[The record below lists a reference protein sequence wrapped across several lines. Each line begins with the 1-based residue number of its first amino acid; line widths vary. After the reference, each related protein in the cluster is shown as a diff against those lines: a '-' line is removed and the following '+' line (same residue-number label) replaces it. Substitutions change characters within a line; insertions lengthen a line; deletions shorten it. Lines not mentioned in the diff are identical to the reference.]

1 MDFIEQL
8 KMEELR
14 KKNFFLFLIYTL
26 SAVTGVVGPIL
37 IGEKVEKIAFYGG
50 SLVLNALVYMALK
63 KMKKYEHIYPYFII
77 FILFS
82 ATLGSLFTTGGSLG
96 TIALAFCLVVLSVLH
111 LNRTLFVTGLLLGII
126 ILVVG
131 ALVPSSFQQVFQK
144 TGHTVFIVYVVIGIA
159 LSVLLYLSRKQFHQ
173 LVEHVGQAHEEKEKQ
188 TARRHELEQQVKHI
202 IENVEHIHQKVL
214 QNVQAQEEM
223 KEAIRQA
230 AVAGQ
235 AQSEQVI
242 DIHNEVAEAK
252 AMGEQI
258 YETSKQLKEHSSQ
271 SSEMAQA
278 GIQKMHLLLMHTE
291 KFREVIHATRATLN
305 ALTSKIASTNELT
318 KKINQITN
326 QTNLLALNATIEAAR
341 AGEYGK
347 GFAVVAE
354 EIRKLAVLTEETTQ
368 QIVHNLSEVNESNNE
383 LLERMDET
391 SEQLTKNETLTSE
404 VNAYFEKLYQ
414 SLTYLQEQ
422 LSHFFIISEKLEKQG
437 EKMDRSISDFS
448 VFIQQSSAS
457 LEEVSATVEHLKDA
471 NEQMAAY
478 VTETAHRAAAIQQQ
492 MM

>member
-8 KMEELR
+8 KIEEMR
-14 KKNFFLFLIYTL
+14 KKNFFLFLIYAF
-26 SAVTGVVGPIL
+26 SAVTGVIGLIF
-37 IGEKVEKIAFYGG
+37 IGERVEKIAIYGG
-50 SLVLNALVYMALK
+50 SLALNVLVYIVLR
-63 KMKKYEHIYPYFII
+63 KMKKYERVYPYFII

-111 LNRTLFVTGLLLGII
+111 LNRTLFITGILLGTI

-144 TGHTVFIVYVVIGIA
+144 TGHTVFIVYVMIGIA
-159 LSVLLYLSRKQFHQ
+159 LSVLLHLSRKQFIQ

-188 TARRHELEQQVKHI
+188 IARRRELEEQVKRI

-214 QNVQAQEEM
+214 QNLQAQEEM

-242 DIHNEVAEAK
+242 DIHDEVVEAK
-252 AMGEQI
+252 AMSEQI
-258 YETSKQLKEHSSQ
+258 YETSRQLKEHSSQ

-278 GIQKMHLLLMHTE
+278 GIQKMHLLLTHTA
-291 KFREVIHATRATLN
+291 KFHETIHATRTTLN
-305 ALTSKIASTNELT
+305 SLTNKIANTNELT
-318 KKINQITN
+318 KQIKQITN

-368 QIVHNLSEVNESNNE
+368 QIVCNLAEVNESNNE

-391 SEQLTKNETLTSE
+391 SEQLTKNETLTDE
-404 VNAYFEKLYQ
+404 VNMYFEKLYQ

-422 LSHFFIISEKLEKQG
+422 LSHFFVISEKLEKQG

-457 LEEVSATVEHLKDA
+457 LEEVSATVENLKDA
-471 NEQMAAY
+471 NEQMATY
-478 VTETAHRAAAIQQQ
+478 VTETAHRAAAIQKQ
-492 MM
+492 MI

>member
-8 KMEELR
+8 KMEEMR
-14 KKNFFLFLIYTL
+14 RKNFFLFLIYTF
-26 SAVTGVVGPIL
+26 SAVTGVIGLIL
-37 IGEKVEKIAFYGG
+37 IGEKVEKIAIYGG

-144 TGHTVFIVYVVIGIA
+144 TGHTVFIVYVMIGIA
-159 LSVLLYLSRKQFHQ
+159 LSVLLHLSRKQFHQ
-173 LVEHVGQAHEEKEKQ
+173 LVEHVGQAHAEKEKQ
-188 TARRHELEQQVKHI
+188 MARRHELEGQLKHI
-202 IENVEHIHQKVL
+202 IENVKHIHQQVL

-242 DIHNEVAEAK
+242 DIHDEVAEAK
-252 AMGEQI
+252 EMGEQI

-278 GIQKMHLLLMHTE
+278 GIQKMHLLLTHTE
-291 KFREVIHATRATLN
+291 QFHEAIHATKATLN
-305 ALTSKIASTNELT
+305 ALTSKIANTNELT
-318 KKINQITN
+318 KQIKQITN

-368 QIVHNLSEVNESNNE
+368 HIVRNLAEVNESNNE

-391 SEQLTKNETLTSE
+391 SEQLTKNETLTDE
-404 VNAYFEKLYQ
+404 VNMYFEKLYQ
-414 SLTYLQEQ
+414 SLNHLQEQ
-422 LSHFFIISEKLEKQG
+422 LSYFFIISEKLEKQG

-471 NEQMAAY
+471 NEKMAAY
-478 VTETAHRAAAIQQQ
+478 VTETAQRAAVIQQQ
-492 MM
+492 IV

>member
-26 SAVTGVVGPIL
+26 SAVTGVVGLIL

-235 AQSEQVI
+235 SS
-242 DIHNEVAEAK
+242 
-252 AMGEQI
+252 I
-258 YETSKQLKEHSSQ
+258 YTMK
-271 SSEMAQA
+271 
-278 GIQKMHLLLMHTE
+278 
-291 KFREVIHATRATLN
+291 
-305 ALTSKIASTNELT
+305 
-318 KKINQITN
+318 
-326 QTNLLALNATIEAAR
+326 
-341 AGEYGK
+341 
-347 GFAVVAE
+347 
-354 EIRKLAVLTEETTQ
+354 
-368 QIVHNLSEVNESNNE
+368 
-383 LLERMDET
+383 
-391 SEQLTKNETLTSE
+391 
-404 VNAYFEKLYQ
+404 
-414 SLTYLQEQ
+414 
-422 LSHFFIISEKLEKQG
+422 
-437 EKMDRSISDFS
+437 
-448 VFIQQSSAS
+448 
-457 LEEVSATVEHLKDA
+457 
-471 NEQMAAY
+471 
-478 VTETAHRAAAIQQQ
+478 
-492 MM
+492 

>member
-8 KMEELR
+8 KMEEMR

-26 SAVTGVVGPIL
+26 SALTGVIGLIL
-37 IGEKVEKIAFYGG
+37 IGEKVEKISIYGG
-50 SLVLNALVYMALK
+50 SLLLNVLVYIVLK
-63 KMKKYEHIYPYFII
+63 KIKKHEHIYPYFII

-96 TIALAFCLVVLSVLH
+96 TIALAFCLAVLSVLH
-111 LNRTLFVTGLLLGII
+111 LYRMLFMTGILLGTVV
-126 ILVVG
+126 LVVS
-131 ALVPSSFQQVFQK
+131 ALTPSPFQQVFQK
-144 TGHTVFIVYVVIGIA
+144 TGHTVFIVYVMIGIA
-159 LSVLLYLSRKQFHQ
+159 LSVLLHLSRKQFLQ
-173 LVEHVGQAHEEKEKQ
+173 LVEHVGQTHEEKEKQ
-188 TARRHELEQQVKHI
+188 SARRYELEQQLRHI
-202 IENVEHIHQKVL
+202 IENVEHIHQKVI
-214 QNVQAQEEM
+214 QSVQAQEEM

-242 DIHNEVAEAK
+242 DIHDEVAEAK
-252 AMGEQI
+252 TMSERI
-258 YETSKQLKEHSSQ
+258 YETSKQLKEHSAQ

-278 GIQKMHLLLMHTE
+278 GIQKMHLLLTHTA
-291 KFREVIHATRATLN
+291 KFHEAIHATRATLN
-305 ALTSKIASTNELT
+305 SLTSKIANTNELT
-318 KKINQITN
+318 KQIKQITN

-368 QIVHNLSEVNESNNE
+368 QIVCNLAEVNESNNE

-391 SEQLTKNETLTSE
+391 SEQLTKNESLTDE
-404 VNAYFEKLYQ
+404 VNVYFERLYQ

-448 VFIQQSSAS
+448 VFIQQSSAA

-471 NEQMAAY
+471 NEKMAAY
-478 VTETAHRAAAIQQQ
+478 VTETAHRAAMIQQQ
-492 MM
+492 IV